1 MMAKKVFYVF
11 TIGALLIL
19 GLLLL
24 KVLTR
29 HYWLMF
35 FIWLMLPSLQILI
48 ASDSISSGVSTEIQ
62 KATKTLLLVVAIF
75 LSIINIGNY
84 DSIRHSAGYQLIA
97 NYQLVKSYN
106 CEAEENGYG
115 MPVGS
120 PPEVCSV
127 EDLSRVSWYS
137 KVLLYLSEWG
147 FIFLVIAIPSFIL
160 ISKLD
165 NKGSGSR

>member
-48 ASDSISSGVSTEIQ
+48 ASDSISMNVSGEIQ
-62 KATKTLLLVVAIF
+62 KATKTFLLVVAIF
-75 LSIINIGNY
+75 LSIINLGNY
-84 DSIRHSAGYQLIA
+84 DTIRHRTGYQLID
-97 NYQLVKSYN
+97 NYRIVKSYN
-106 CEAEENGYG
+106 CDAEENGFG
-115 MPVGS
+115 MPVGLT
-120 PPEVCSV
+120 PEVCSV

-137 KVLLYLSEWG
+137 KVLLYISELG
-147 FIFLVIAIPSFIL
+147 FIFLVIIIPLFFL
-160 ISKLD
+160 
-165 NKGSGSR
+165 